1 MSPIQ
6 APRHDHRSR
15 TRRWLALA
23 TAVAVGAATLLVAQ
37 PAAAAGSDSWR
48 SIPPN
53 PIADVYRFTVPATA
67 ATAAVGTA
75 PAMVAVEGNFGP
87 GKTWSQLNMASGGG
101 NWTGTIG
108 PLEPGLYYYQYEA
121 TIAGTEALVGFR
133 NPGSPQEVTS
143 KPTWNTLFVPGAGA
157 EWLADVAAGG
167 ATHEITYTSSVSD
180 SEESAL
186 VYTPPGYD
194 ADRADAYPV
203 LYLLQD
209 DGQSYR
215 EWVELGRLQQILD
228 NLIVGGGIEPMVV
241 VMGDGDSDDA
251 RAEVL
256 DNLVPAAEDAFNVSA
271 DPADRA
277 IAGIGRGASQ
287 ALELLLT
294 DPGEFSKVGS
304 FSGSLEGG
312 VSEIEITE
320 TEAAQ
325 INAATDLIRLY
336 VGNTTDPAYNATV
349 SIADAFTAA
358 GVEFQSDGSD
368 PETGGTWD
376 TWQKSLHDF
385 ASRVF
390 EAPGDT
396 GPSEGHLPLEPH
408 SLPAPGTTP
417 TPWIDENG
425 IVTFET
431 GTQYATAKNIT
442 VWANWGPAGNW
453 LRIPMVKQADDRWR
467 LTLGPLEGGS
477 YYYKFVVDR
486 VDRKDTGNPTSTL
499 SEPNWSTFYVPGPGL
514 RGLFTGD
521 VAPESRGEVTVMS
534 YPSTTGQTRM
544 ANVWTPPGFDPDRAL
559 PYPVLY
565 LQHGGGQTWS
575 DWVDVGRAAQI
586 LDNHLLRGNIPEM
599 VVVMA
604 NGNGVNFQNELYQRL
619 IPAAEEQFNTSS
631 QPGERAIAGLS
642 MGSGLAMTA
651 LYSTPGQFAYVGAFS
666 AFSSPPA
673 GADVAA
679 INEGTKLLRIYSGDI
694 QDFTYQPTLTMVANL
709 TSRGITHE
717 FAPIIPGPHSW
728 DVWQKSLIDFL
739 PRLFTNHAP
748 VFAAGGETQ
757 SVDENRELSFTVE
770 ATDADGDELIYSAGD
785 LPAGASFDPVTQEF
799 TWTPDYTQAGDY
811 TVTFTVRDGT
821 RTYNLSATKTVT
833 ISVRDVTVAEQ
844 IAGLKA
850 AVASLPVSGGVKN
863 ALTAKLDQVSKL
875 LARGA
880 TADAVSVLEVDFIG
894 QVDSLLAEGKL
905 TAEQAAALTLA
916 AEEAVLNI
924 TS

>member
-1 MSPIQ
+1 MSAIESPRIQ
-6 APRHDHRSR
+6 HRNR
-15 TRRWLALA
+15 RRRWLAIA

-37 PAAAAGSDSWR
+37 PAAAAGTDSWR

-53 PIADVYRFTVPATA
+53 PIADVYRFTVPTAA
-67 ATAAVGTA
+67 ATAAVGTT

-87 GKTWSQLNMASGGG
+87 GKTWSQLNMGSSGG

-121 TIAGTEALVGFR
+121 TIAGTEELVGFR
-133 NPGSPQEVTS
+133 NPASPQEVTS
-143 KPTWNTLFVPGAGA
+143 KPTWNTLFVPGTGA
-157 EWLADVAAGG
+157 EWLADVDSGG
-167 ATHEITYTSSVSD
+167 ETHEVTYSSTVSD

-194 ADRADAYPV
+194 ADRAEAYPV

-228 NLIVGGGIEPMVV
+228 NLTVDGEIEPMVV
-241 VMGDGDSDDA
+241 VMGDGDSEDA

-256 DNLVPAAEDAFNVSA
+256 DNIVPAAEDGFNVST
-271 DPADRA
+271 DPAGRA

-304 FSGSLEGG
+304 FSGHLDAG
-312 VSEIEITE
+312 VSETE
-320 TEAAQ
+320 SAL
-325 INAATDLIRLY
+325 INAATDLVRLY
-336 VGNTTDPAYNATV
+336 VGNVTDPAYDATV
-349 SIADAFTAA
+349 SLADTLADA

-376 TWQKSLHDF
+376 TWQKNLHDF

-390 EAPGDT
+390 ETPGDT

-431 GTQYATAKNIT
+431 GTQYADATNIT
-442 VWANWGPAGNW
+442 IWANWGPAGNW
-453 LRIPMVKQADDRWR
+453 LRIPMVQQDDDRWR
-467 LTLGPLEGGS
+467 LTLGPIEGGS

-499 SEPNWSTFYVPGPGL
+499 SEPNWSTFYVPGSGL
-514 RGLFTGD
+514 RAEFTGN
-521 VAPESRGEVTVMS
+521 VAPESRGAVTVRS

-544 ANVWTPPGFDPDRAL
+544 ANVWTPPGFDPDREL

-565 LQHGGGQTWS
+565 LQHGGGQTWT
-575 DWVDVGRAAQI
+575 DWVDIGRAAQI
-586 LDNHLLRGNIPEM
+586 LDNHLLLGNIEPM

-642 MGSGLAMTA
+642 MGSGLAMNA
-651 LYSTPGQFAYVGAFS
+651 LYSTPGEFAYVGAFS

-673 GADVAA
+673 SADVAA

-694 QDFTYQPTLTMVANL
+694 QDFTYQATLTMVSNL
-709 TSRGITHE
+709 QNRGITHE

-728 DVWQKSLIDFL
+728 DVWQKALIDLL

-748 VFAAGGETQ
+748 VFTAGGEAQ
-757 SVDENRELSFTVE
+757 SVDENRELSFAVE
-770 ATDADGDELIYSAGD
+770 ATDADGDALTYSVGEL
-785 LPAGASFDPVTQEF
+785 PEGATFDAATQAF
-799 TWTPDYTQAGDY
+799 SWTPDYTQAGEH
-811 TVTFTVRDGT
+811 TVTFTVRDGD

-844 IAGLKA
+844 LAGLKS
-850 AVASLPVSGGVKN
+850 AVAELAVSVGVKN
-863 ALTAKLDQVSKL
+863 ALTAKLDQAGKL
-875 LARGA
+875 LAKGA
-880 TADAVSVLEVDFIG
+880 TADAVRLLEVDFIG
-894 QVDSLLAEGKL
+894 QIDSLLAEGEL
-905 TAEQAAALTLA
+905 TAEQAAALTVA

-924 TS
+924 ES